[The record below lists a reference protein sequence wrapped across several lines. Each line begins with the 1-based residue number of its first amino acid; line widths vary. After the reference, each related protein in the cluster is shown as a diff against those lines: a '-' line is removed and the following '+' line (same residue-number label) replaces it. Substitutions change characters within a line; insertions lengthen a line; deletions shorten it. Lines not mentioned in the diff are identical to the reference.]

1 MGSPTDSGGQ
11 SAETLQDIPILGFPD
26 AAAWE
31 AWLAANYGFESGIW
45 LKLAKKDSGVMTV
58 SYADAVE
65 VALCWGWID
74 GMGRSVDAAF
84 YLQKF
89 TPRRKRSLWSKVN
102 IGKAEALIAAG
113 RMRPPGLA
121 AIEAA
126 KADGRWEAAYD
137 SAKEAVVPP
146 DLAAVLDS
154 DPGTKAYFESL
165 NSANRYAVLWR
176 LMTARTSATRASR
189 LEKLT
194 AMLKERKTFH

>member
-1 MGSPTDSGGQ
+1 MESPTDSGGQ

-74 GMGRSVDAAF
+74 GMAKSWDAAS
-84 YLQKF
+84 YVQKF

-126 KADGRWEAAYD
+126 KADGRWEAAYA
-137 SAKEAVVPP
+137 SAKEAVVPA
-146 DLAAVLDS
+146 DLTAALET
-154 DPGTKAYFESL
+154 DPAMKSFFESL
-165 NSANRYAVLWR
+165 TSANRYAVLWR
-176 LMTARTSATRASR
+176 LMTARTADTRSAR
-189 LEKLT
+189 LEKILS
-194 AMLKERKTFH
+194 MLRERKTFH